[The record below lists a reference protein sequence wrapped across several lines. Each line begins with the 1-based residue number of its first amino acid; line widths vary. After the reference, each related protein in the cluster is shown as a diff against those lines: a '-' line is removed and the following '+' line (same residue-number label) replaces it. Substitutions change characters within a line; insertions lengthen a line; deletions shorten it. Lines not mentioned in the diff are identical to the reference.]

1 MPHTIHIDKWVDRAQ
16 QDFYM
21 LFVQTWIPFNAWY
34 RKEIAPVAGS
44 KKDRD
49 CINYICH
56 HSNTYKNKV
65 VSLLSGTNKVSR
77 MFRQEVADL
86 HTSLMDHFIPDNSE
100 PINFKTTSI
109 HDLST
114 PLLEDDYY
122 QYHYKVERISMG
134 NGFQYD
140 IRIEDKTTHVA
151 KYTKHFNKWNLDDLQ
166 ADANYNALSE
176 SVKKHTLEL
185 YRGVYPDSPTN
196 VILEPVNRSGSLCAP
211 PNSMCFDEENKV
223 YFIRDIDKI
232 TQVLI
237 QIIYSLRNQI
247 FHGSLDPTDA
257 NQEVYRH
264 LYVIQSMLI
273 KELV

>member
-1 MPHTIHIDKWVDRAQ
+1 MPHTIHIDKWLARAH

-44 KKDRD
+44 NRDRD

-56 HSNTYKNKV
+56 HPNTYKNKV
-65 VSLLSGTNKVSR
+65 VSLLSGTNRESEIFK
-77 MFRQEVADL
+77 QEVADL
-86 HTSLMDHFIPDNSE
+86 HTALVNHFIPDNSE
-100 PINFKTTSI
+100 PINFKTTSVY
-109 HDLST
+109 DLST

-122 QYHYKVERISMG
+122 LYHYKVERIPVR
-134 NGFQYD
+134 NGYQYD

-151 KYTKHFNKWNLDDLQ
+151 KYTKHFNRWNLADLES
-166 ADANYNALSE
+166 DANFIALSE
-176 SVKKHTLEL
+176 SVKKHTLDL
-185 YRGVYPDSPTN
+185 YKRVYSGAPTN
-196 VILEPVNRSGSLCAP
+196 VILDPINRGGTLCAP
-211 PNSMCFDEENKV
+211 PKSLCLDEENNV

-232 TQVLI
+232 AQVLI

-257 NQEVYRH
+257 NQEVYKH